1 MTTIAEDMKSTL
13 DTDWNEGTVTLTSY
27 VFMKTSPDATVLE
40 PPATPAANNVSV
52 IIMEAPGVPIRR
64 TVGADLIVYDGEMY
78 CYAPAY
84 ATMILA
90 IAELKQI
97 ANDLTTGTGD
107 LSLTIPAIHGEI
119 RRGLYLC
126 VIKYHWEKLTNRG

>member
-1 MTTIAEDMKSTL
+1 MTTIAEDLKVTF
-13 DTDWNEGTVTLTSY
+13 DTDWNHGTVSLTSY
-27 VFMKTSPDATVLE
+27 VFMKTSPDTTALE
-40 PPATPAANNVSV
+40 PPSTPATNNVSLV
-52 IIMEAPGVPIRR
+52 IMEAPGVPIRR

-78 CYAPAY
+78 CYAPSY

-107 LSLTIPAIHGEI
+107 LSLNVPAIHGEI

-126 VIKYHWEKLTNRG
+126 LINYHWEKLTNRG